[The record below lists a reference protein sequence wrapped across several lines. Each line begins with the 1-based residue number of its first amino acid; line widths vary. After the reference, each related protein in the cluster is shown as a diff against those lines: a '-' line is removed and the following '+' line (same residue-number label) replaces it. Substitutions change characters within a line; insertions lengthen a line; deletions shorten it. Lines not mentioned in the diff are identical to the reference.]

1 MCIKLALLGEE
12 GQLSVSFIK
21 VEGNANSHVGS
32 LSCVT
37 VSFGG
42 ASSCHCGNVAVTLW
56 VLGLL
61 YCLTWFVGPD
71 YRYLV
76 L

>member
-1 MCIKLALLGEE
+1 MCIKLALLREE

-42 ASSCHCGNVAVTLW
+42 ASSCHCGDVALW
-56 VLGLL
+56 KVIQIIVIIFLL
-61 YCLTWFVGPD
+61 FKLN
-71 YRYLV
+71 
-76 L
+76 